1 METGAPRCA
10 RRARAKF
17 HHSAAGWCVPIPQ
30 GVSVSSR
37 AGRPW
42 VNSNW
47 GRLMSFPE
55 PTREVIMALVRIQL
69 ETSINGGKS
78 WHRAG
83 KGLFVEGLDLFFTGK
98 VSGETKFVAY
108 RPQMARLTEK
118 VFAKGEKSKNR
129 LAKVG
134 ADSILNSLHRCFS
147 YADAVL
153 LNLKAKHSRAPIGK
167 ASIRYQVAVIER
179 D

>member
-1 METGAPRCA
+1 
-10 RRARAKF
+10 
-17 HHSAAGWCVPIPQ
+17 
-30 GVSVSSR
+30 
-37 AGRPW
+37 
-42 VNSNW
+42 
-47 GRLMSFPE
+47 
-55 PTREVIMALVRIQL
+55 MALVRIQL

-78 WHRAG
+78 WHSAG

-98 VSGETKFVAY
+98 TNGETKFVAY

-118 VFAKGEKSKNR
+118 VFVKGEKSKNR

-134 ADSILNSLHRCFS
+134 ADSILYNLYRLFC
-147 YADAVL
+147 YADTVL
-153 LNLKAKHSRAPIGK
+153 LNLKTKNARAPIGK